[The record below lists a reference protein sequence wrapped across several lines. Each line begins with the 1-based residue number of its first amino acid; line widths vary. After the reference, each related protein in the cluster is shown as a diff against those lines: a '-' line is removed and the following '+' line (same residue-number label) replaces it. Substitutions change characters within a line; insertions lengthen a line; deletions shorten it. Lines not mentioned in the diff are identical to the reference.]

1 MMIRRQ
7 LPVASPLTAA
17 NIVGATI
24 ATIARRD
31 ASDRVRNALAAEFD
45 ATQVLLTDSGTSA
58 LVLALR
64 MFAKAGAPVAM
75 PAYAC
80 VDLIAAARRADVRVR
95 LFDVDPHTL
104 SPDMDSLQRVLAEGV
119 SAVVIAHLYGFPA
132 DMPSVMKMARA
143 AGVPVI
149 EDAAQHAG
157 ATVAED
163 PVGSFGDVTVLSF
176 GRGKGTTAGSGGALL
191 RRRTIDDRGNFPSSS
206 LPSTPSAGVLAITTA
221 TWILG
226 RPSIYGIPAS
236 IPSLHLGETVY
247 HDAGEPRRMSRA
259 AVTLLDRTLPG
270 MRRAARARQANA
282 SILRD
287 AADQS
292 RNIDTVRAI
301 ETGESG
307 YLRFPVLLR
316 DDPRDNVALGIARGY
331 PNPLSLEPQIQP
343 CLIASHEPLHGA
355 HELARRLVTLPTH
368 HMVTTFDLERL
379 SEWLRAQ

>member
-259 AVTLLDRTLPG
+259 AVALLDRTLPG

-307 YLRFPVLLR
+307 CLRFPVLLR

-368 HMVTTFDLERL
+368 HMVTTFDRAEL
-379 SEWLRAQ
+379 SSWLRKH

>member
-206 LPSTPSAGVLAITTA
+206 LPSTPSAGVLAITAA

-247 HDAGEPRRMSRA
+247 HDAAEPRRMSRA
-259 AVTLLDRTLPG
+259 AVILLDRTLPG
-270 MRRAARARQANA
+270 MRRAASARQATA
-282 SILRD
+282 LILLD

-292 RNIDTVRAI
+292 RNIETVRAI

-307 YLRFPVLLR
+307 YLRFPVMLR

-368 HMVTTFDLERL
+368 HMVTTFDRAEL
-379 SEWLRAQ
+379 SSWLRKH

>member
-149 EDAAQHAG
+149 EDAAQHAS

-206 LPSTPSAGVLAITTA
+206 LPSTPSAGVLAITAA

-247 HDAGEPRRMSRA
+247 HDAAEPRRMSRA
-259 AVTLLDRTLPG
+259 AVILLDRTLPG
-270 MRRAARARQANA
+270 MRRAASARQATA
-282 SILRD
+282 LILLD

-292 RNIDTVRAI
+292 RNIETVRAI

-307 YLRFPVLLR
+307 YLRFPVMLR

-368 HMVTTFDLERL
+368 HMVTTFDRAEL
-379 SEWLRAQ
+379 SSWLRKH

>member
-1 MMIRRQ
+1 
-7 LPVASPLTAA
+7 
-17 NIVGATI
+17 
-24 ATIARRD
+24 
-31 ASDRVRNALAAEFD
+31 
-45 ATQVLLTDSGTSA
+45 VLLTDSGTSA

-191 RRRTIDDRGNFPSSS
+191 RRSTVADRGNFPSSS
-206 LPSTPSAGVLAITTA
+206 LPNTPSTGVLAITTA

-247 HDAGEPRRMSRA
+247 HDAGEPRGMSRA
-259 AVTLLDRTLPG
+259 AVTLLDRTLRG

>member
-206 LPSTPSAGVLAITTA
+206 LPSTPSAGVLAITAA

-226 RPSIYGIPAS
+226 RPSSYGIPAS

-247 HDAGEPRRMSRA
+247 HDAAEPRRMSRA
-259 AVTLLDRTLPG
+259 AVILLDRTLPG
-270 MRRAARARQANA
+270 MRRAASARQATA
-282 SILRD
+282 LILLD

-292 RNIDTVRAI
+292 RNIETVRAI

-307 YLRFPVLLR
+307 YLRFPVMLR

-368 HMVTTFDLERL
+368 HMVTTFDRAEL
-379 SEWLRAQ
+379 SSWLRKH

>member
-1 MMIRRQ
+1 
-7 LPVASPLTAA
+7 
-17 NIVGATI
+17 
-24 ATIARRD
+24 
-31 ASDRVRNALAAEFD
+31 
-45 ATQVLLTDSGTSA
+45 
-58 LVLALR
+58 
-64 MFAKAGAPVAM
+64 
-75 PAYAC
+75 
-80 VDLIAAARRADVRVR
+80 
-95 LFDVDPHTL
+95 
-104 SPDMDSLQRVLAEGV
+104 
-119 SAVVIAHLYGFPA
+119 
-132 DMPSVMKMARA
+132 
-143 AGVPVI
+143 
-149 EDAAQHAG
+149 
-157 ATVAED
+157 
-163 PVGSFGDVTVLSF
+163 VLSF

-206 LPSTPSAGVLAITTA
+206 LPSTPSAAVLAITTA

-259 AVTLLDRTLPG
+259 AVALLDRTLPG

-368 HMVTTFDLERL
+368 HMVTTFDRAEL
-379 SEWLRAQ
+379 SSWLRKH

>member
-1 MMIRRQ
+1 MTIRRQ

-17 NIVGATI
+17 NILGAAL
-24 ATIARRD
+24 ATIARLD
-31 ASDRVRNALAAEFD
+31 ASDHVRNVLAAEFD
-45 ATQVLLTDSGTSA
+45 ATQVVLTDSGTSA

-75 PAYAC
+75 PAYVC
-80 VDLIAAARRADVRVR
+80 VDLIAAALRAGVRVR
-95 LFDVDPHTL
+95 LYDIDPHTL
-104 SPDMDSLQRVLAEGV
+104 SPDMDSLQRVLAAGV

-132 DMPSVMKMARA
+132 DMPGVLRLARD

-157 ATVAED
+157 ATVAGASA
-163 PVGSFGDVTVLSF
+163 GSFGDVTVLSF
-176 GRGKGTTAGSGGALL
+176 GRGKGTTSGSGGALL
-191 RRRTIDDRGNFPSSS
+191 GGRTLDAGVDFPSRA
-206 LPSTPSAGVLAITTA
+206 LPHTSSAGVLVTAAA
-221 TWILG
+221 TWVLG
-226 RPSIYGIPAS
+226 RPSIYSIPAS

-247 HDAGEPRRMSRA
+247 HEAGEPRRMSRA

-270 MRRAARARQANA
+270 MHRAARARQANA

-292 RNIDTVRAI
+292 RNLDTVRAI
-301 ETGESG
+301 ETGQSG

-316 DDPRDNVALGIARGY
+316 DDPRHNDALGIVRGY
-331 PNPLSLEPQIQP
+331 PKPLSLEPQIQP

-379 SEWLRAQ
+379 SAWLRAQ

>member
-1 MMIRRQ
+1 MIRRQ

-17 NIVGATI
+17 NIVGATL
-24 ATIARRD
+24 ATLARRD
-31 ASDRVRNALAAEFD
+31 ASGRVRNALAAEFD
-45 ATQVLLTDSGTSA
+45 ATRVLLTDSGTSA

-64 MFAKAGAPVAM
+64 MFAKVGATVAM

-80 VDLIAAARRADVRVR
+80 VDLIAAARRANVRIR

-104 SPDMDSLQRVLAEGV
+104 SPDMDSLQRVLGEGV
-119 SAVVIAHLYGFPA
+119 SAIVIAHLYGFPA
-132 DMPSVMKMARA
+132 DMPSVMKIART

-157 ATVAED
+157 ATIEEEHA
-163 PVGSFGDVTVLSF
+163 GSFGDVTVLSF

-191 RRRTIDDRGNFPSSS
+191 GKRTRAAGADFPSPQ
-206 LPSTPSAGVLAITTA
+206 LPHTSGTGVLATTAA

-226 RPSIYGIPAS
+226 RPSIYSIPAS

-247 HDAGEPRRMSRA
+247 HEACEPRRMSRA
-259 AVTLLDRTLPG
+259 AAAILDRTLPG

-282 SILRD
+282 LILRD

-292 RNIDTVRAI
+292 RNLDTVRAI

-307 YLRFPVLLR
+307 YLRFPVLIR
-316 DDPRDNVALGIARGY
+316 DDSRDDDALGIARGY
-331 PNPLSLEPQIQP
+331 PNPLSLEPQMQP
-343 CLIASHEPLHGA
+343 CLIASQEPLHGA

-379 SEWLRAQ
+379 SAWLRAQ

>member
-132 DMPSVMKMARA
+132 DMPSVMKIARA

-149 EDAAQHAG
+149 EDAAQHAS

-206 LPSTPSAGVLAITTA
+206 LPSTPSAGVLAITAA

-282 SILRD
+282 LILRD

-307 YLRFPVLLR
+307 CLRFPVLLR

-368 HMVTTFDLERL
+368 HMVTTFDRAEL
-379 SEWLRAQ
+379 SSWLRKH